1 MYSKSEGAG
10 ARACWF
16 VGASYSG
23 TDDQTPRFL
32 QEGIW
37 ENGYQDKYLD
47 AVKSI
52 QAGDRI
58 AIKSSYTRKHGLP
71 FDNRGQ
77 TVSVMAIKAI
87 GTVKENLGDGR
98 TLKVDWNAF
107 DPPRE
112 WYFYTN
118 RSTVWRVL
126 PGDWTTD
133 ALIGFTFEEK
143 AQNISRF
150 RNAPY
155 WRERFGDSA
164 VDKHRFNWTRFY
176 EAVADKLLTFRN
188 RREEL
193 ISGIH
198 TIAKKVDCM
207 SILNDQ
213 YQEGVLGGPLKDIC
227 PFTAMG
233 IFNRGITDTNRRIIA
248 SELAS
253 LIDVSEPVPDSFEG
267 IPVLNNQ
274 RTWFFA
280 YSYQRQPDDIDGLW
294 EVFAQAIAFSD
305 TGDAEARTAFAVAY
319 DNVSERWGVGW
330 NLTMGL
336 YWIRPW
342 DFPTLDGQSQRYISK
357 KLNIQI
363 GMNGPKGRCNAS
375 DYLAVLDTLEARFQE
390 DAYPVHSFPELSLA
404 AWLFKD
410 SGTSAHPNAT
420 DPDAQDDEI
429 FEDGVDL
436 DEIDAD
442 LKNILPKFDDLMI
455 PFLRLLSDGKEYL
468 ARDVYQKLK
477 SEMNLEKYDVITL
490 ESTGQPLF
498 DNRAAWAKSYLK
510 KAELV
515 DFPKRGFVQISEKG
529 LNLLNKPPSELDKY
543 KRFTD
548 FFSISTSV
556 SDESLPIV
564 PYSIDDIL
572 EDGSFIAREKLEKI
586 LERLRTKK
594 NLILQ
599 GPPGTGKTWLAKRLA
614 FALMGQRDD
623 SKVRALQFHP
633 NLSYEDFIRGWRP
646 MGDGKL
652 TLVDGPFVEMMKAAA
667 KDPTSRH
674 VVVIEE
680 INRGNPAQI
689 FGEMLT
695 LLEVDKRT
703 PNEALELSYKRSD
716 GERVFIPDNL
726 YIIGTMNIADRSLAL
741 VDLALRRRFA
751 FIDLE
756 PTLGKS
762 WHDWVQSQCGID
774 SEILVEIEKRVNAL
788 NNDISAD
795 TSLGPQFR
803 VGHSYVTPPFGVP
816 ISDAREWF
824 RQVVDTEIGPLLDE
838 YWFDA
843 LEKSHKARERLL
855 EGL

>member
-1 MYSKSEGAG
+1 MHSKTEGAG
-10 ARACWF
+10 GRACWF
-16 VGASYSG
+16 VGATYGG
-23 TDDQTPRFL
+23 TDDQFPRFL

-52 QAGDRI
+52 QIGDRI
-58 AIKSSYTRKHGLP
+58 AIKSSYTRKHDLP

-77 TVSVMAIKAI
+77 TVSAMAIKAI

-98 TLKVDWNAF
+98 TLKVDWKPF

-143 AQNISRF
+143 AQDINRF
-150 RNAPY
+150 CNAPY

-164 VDKHRFNWTRFY
+164 VDKRRFNWTRFY

-188 RREEL
+188 KRDEL
-193 ISGIH
+193 IAGIH
-198 TIAKKVDCM
+198 VIASKVDGL
-207 SILNDQ
+207 SNLQDQ
-213 YQEGVLGGPLKDIC
+213 FAEGSSGPLKDIC

-233 IFNRGITDTNRRIIA
+233 IFNRGITDANRKAIA

-253 LIDVSEPVPDSFEG
+253 LLGVSEPVPDSFEG

-274 RTWFFA
+274 KSWFFGFDNK
-280 YSYQRQPDDIDGLW
+280 RQPDDIDTLW
-294 EVFAQAIAFSD
+294 EAFAQAIAFAESD
-305 TGDAEARTAFAVAY
+305 DAEARSAFISAY
-319 DNVSERWGVGW
+319 DNATQRYGVGW

-342 DFPTLDGQSQRYISK
+342 NFPTLDSQSQRYISK

-363 GMNGPKGRCNAS
+363 GMNGPKGRCNAT

-410 SGTSAHPNAT
+410 SGTSPPPNPT
-420 DPDAQDDEI
+420 DPDAQDDEA
-429 FEDGVDL
+429 
-436 DEIDAD
+436 DAT
-442 LKNILPKFDDLMI
+442 P
-455 PFLRLLSDGKEYL
+455 E
-468 ARDVYQKLK
+468 AEV
-477 SEMNLEKYDVITL
+477 T
-490 ESTGQPLF
+490 
-498 DNRAAWAKSYLK
+498 AA
-510 KAELV
+510 
-515 DFPKRGFVQISEKG
+515 
-529 LNLLNKPPSELDKY
+529 
-543 KRFTD
+543 
-548 FFSISTSV
+548 
-556 SDESLPIV
+556 PIE
-564 PYSIDDIL
+564 PYSVDDIL
-572 EDGSFIAREKLEKI
+572 TDGCFVAREKLEKI
-586 LERLRTKK
+586 LDRLRTKK

-623 SKVRALQFHP
+623 SKVRAVQFHP

-646 MGDGKL
+646 VGDGKL

-667 KDPTSRH
+667 KYPTSRH

-726 YIIGTMNIADRSLAL
+726 YVIGTMNIADRSLAL

-756 PTLGKS
+756 PTLGKP

-774 SEILVEIEKRVNAL
+774 SEILVEIEKRLIAL
-788 NNDISAD
+788 NSDISAD
-795 TSLGPQFR
+795 TGLGPQFR
-803 VGHSYVTPPFGVP
+803 VGHSYVTPPFGIP

-843 LEKSHKARERLL
+843 LEKSQKARERLL
-855 EGL
+855 EGF

>member
-1 MYSKSEGAG
+1 MNSKPEGAR

-16 VGASYSG
+16 VGATCG
-23 TDDQTPRFL
+23 RTDDQTPRFL
-32 QEGIW
+32 QDGIW

-52 QAGDRI
+52 QVGDRI
-58 AIKSSYTRKHGLP
+58 AIKSSYTRKHDLP
-71 FDNRGQ
+71 FDSRGQ

-98 TLKVDWNAF
+98 TLKVDWKPF

-143 AQNISRF
+143 AQDINRF

-164 VDKHRFNWTRFY
+164 VDKRRFNWTRFY
-176 EAVADKLLTFRN
+176 EAVADKLLTFQN
-188 RREEL
+188 RRDEL
-193 ISGIH
+193 IAGIH
-198 TIAKKVDCM
+198 VIASKVDGL
-207 SILNDQ
+207 SNLQDQ
-213 YQEGVLGGPLKDIC
+213 FADGSSGPLKDIC

-233 IFNRGITDTNRRIIA
+233 IFNRGITDANRKAIA

-253 LIDVSEPVPDSFEG
+253 LLGVSEPVPDSFEG
-267 IPVLNNQ
+267 IPILNNQ
-274 RTWFFA
+274 KSWFFGFDNK
-280 YSYQRQPDDIDGLW
+280 RQPDDIDTLW
-294 EVFAQAIAFSD
+294 EAFAQAIAFAESD
-305 TGDAEARTAFAVAY
+305 DAEARSAFVSAY
-319 DNVSERWGVGW
+319 DNATQRYGVGW

-342 DFPTLDGQSQRYISK
+342 NFPTLDGQSQRYISK

-363 GMNGPKGRCNAS
+363 GMNGPKGRCNAT

-420 DPDAQDDEI
+420 DPDAQDDEADATP
-429 FEDGVDL
+429 EA
-436 DEIDAD
+436 EI
-442 LKNILPKFDDLMI
+442 
-455 PFLRLLSDGKEYL
+455 
-468 ARDVYQKLK
+468 
-477 SEMNLEKYDVITL
+477 T
-490 ESTGQPLF
+490 
-498 DNRAAWAKSYLK
+498 AA
-510 KAELV
+510 
-515 DFPKRGFVQISEKG
+515 
-529 LNLLNKPPSELDKY
+529 
-543 KRFTD
+543 
-548 FFSISTSV
+548 
-556 SDESLPIV
+556 PIE
-564 PYSIDDIL
+564 PYSVDDIL
-572 EDGSFIAREKLEKI
+572 TDGCFIAREKLEKI

-623 SKVRALQFHP
+623 SKVRAVQFHP

-646 MGDGKL
+646 VGDGKL

-726 YIIGTMNIADRSLAL
+726 YVIGTMNIADRSLAL

-756 PTLGKS
+756 PTLGKP

-774 SEILVEIEKRVNAL
+774 SEILVEIEKRLIAL
-788 NNDISAD
+788 NSEISAD
-795 TSLGPQFR
+795 TGLGPQFR
-803 VGHSYVTPPFGVP
+803 VGHSYVTPPFGIP

-843 LEKSHKARERLL
+843 LEKSQKARERLL
-855 EGL
+855 EGF

>member
-1 MYSKSEGAG
+1 MNSKPEGAG

-16 VGASYSG
+16 VGATYGG
-23 TDDQTPRFL
+23 TDDQTTRCL
-32 QEGIW
+32 QDCIW

-52 QAGDRI
+52 QVGDRI
-58 AIKSSYTRKHGLP
+58 AIKSSYTRKHDLP

-98 TLKVDWNAF
+98 NLKVDWKPF

-143 AQNISRF
+143 AQDINRF
-150 RNAPY
+150 CNAPY

-164 VDKHRFNWTRFY
+164 ADKRRFNWTRFY

-188 RREEL
+188 RRDEL

-198 TIAKKVDCM
+198 AIASKVDGL
-207 SILNDQ
+207 SNLQDQ
-213 YQEGVLGGPLKDIC
+213 FADGPSGPLKDIC

-233 IFNRGITDTNRRIIA
+233 IFNRGITDANRKAIA

-253 LIDVSEPVPDSFEG
+253 LLGVSEPVPDSFEG
-267 IPVLNNQ
+267 IPILNNQ
-274 RTWFFA
+274 KSWFYGFDNK
-280 YSYQRQPDDIDGLW
+280 RQPDDIDTLW
-294 EVFAQAIAFSD
+294 EVFAQAIAFAESD
-305 TGDAEARTAFAVAY
+305 DTEARSAFVSAY
-319 DNVSERWGVGW
+319 DNATQRYGVGW

-342 DFPTLDGQSQRYISK
+342 NFPTLDGQSQRYISK

-363 GMNGPKGRCNAS
+363 GMNGPKGRCNAT

-410 SGTSAHPNAT
+410 SGTYAHPNAR
-420 DPDAQDDEI
+420 DPDAQDDEA
-429 FEDGVDL
+429 
-436 DEIDAD
+436 DAT
-442 LKNILPKFDDLMI
+442 P
-455 PFLRLLSDGKEYL
+455 E
-468 ARDVYQKLK
+468 AEV
-477 SEMNLEKYDVITL
+477 T
-490 ESTGQPLF
+490 
-498 DNRAAWAKSYLK
+498 AA
-510 KAELV
+510 
-515 DFPKRGFVQISEKG
+515 
-529 LNLLNKPPSELDKY
+529 
-543 KRFTD
+543 
-548 FFSISTSV
+548 
-556 SDESLPIV
+556 PIE
-564 PYSIDDIL
+564 PYSVDDIL
-572 EDGSFIAREKLEKI
+572 TDGCFIAREKLEKI

-599 GPPGTGKTWLAKRLA
+599 GAPGTGKTWLAKRLA

-623 SKVRALQFHP
+623 SKVRAVQFHP

-646 MGDGKL
+646 VGDGKL

-726 YIIGTMNIADRSLAL
+726 YVIGTMNIADRSLAL

-756 PTLGKS
+756 PMLGKS
-762 WHDWVQSQCGID
+762 WRDWVQSQCGID
-774 SEILVEIEKRVNAL
+774 SEILVEIETRLIGL
-788 NNDISAD
+788 NNEISAD
-795 TSLGPQFR
+795 TGLGPQFR
-803 VGHSYVTPPFGVP
+803 VGHSYVTPPFGIP

-843 LEKSHKARERLL
+843 LDKSQKVRERLL
-855 EGL
+855 EGF

>member
-1 MYSKSEGAG
+1 MNSKPEGAR

-16 VGASYSG
+16 VGATCG
-23 TDDQTPRFL
+23 RTDDQTPRFL
-32 QEGIW
+32 QDGIW

-47 AVKSI
+47 VVKSI
-52 QAGDRI
+52 QIGDRI
-58 AIKSSYTRKHGLP
+58 AIKTNYTRKHGLP
-71 FDNRGQ
+71 FDNRGHA
-77 TVSVMAIKAI
+77 VAVMAIKAI

-98 TLKVDWNAF
+98 TLAVDWQLL
-107 DPPRE
+107 DPPHE
-112 WYFYTN
+112 WYFYT
-118 RSTVWRVL
+118 SFYPIWRVL

-143 AQNISRF
+143 AQDINRF

-164 VDKHRFNWTRFY
+164 VDKRRFNWTRFY

-188 RREEL
+188 RRDEL
-193 ISGIH
+193 IAGIH
-198 TIAKKVDCM
+198 VIASKVDGL
-207 SILNDQ
+207 SNLQDQ
-213 YQEGVLGGPLKDIC
+213 FADGSSGPLKDIC

-233 IFNRGITDTNRRIIA
+233 IFNRGITDANRKAIA

-253 LIDVSEPVPDSFEG
+253 LLGVSEPVPDSFEG
-267 IPVLNNQ
+267 IPILNNQ
-274 RTWFFA
+274 KSWFFGFDNK
-280 YSYQRQPDDIDGLW
+280 RQPDDIDTLW
-294 EVFAQAIAFSD
+294 EAFAQAIAFAESD
-305 TGDAEARTAFAVAY
+305 DAEARSAFVSAY
-319 DNVSERWGVGW
+319 DNATQRYGVGW

-342 DFPTLDGQSQRYISK
+342 NFPTLDGQSQRYISK

-363 GMNGPKGRCNAS
+363 GMNGPKGRCNAT
-375 DYLAVLDTLEARFQE
+375 DYLVVLDTLEARFRE

-420 DPDAQDDEI
+420 DPDAQDDEA
-429 FEDGVDL
+429 
-436 DEIDAD
+436 DAT
-442 LKNILPKFDDLMI
+442 P
-455 PFLRLLSDGKEYL
+455 E
-468 ARDVYQKLK
+468 AEV
-477 SEMNLEKYDVITL
+477 T
-490 ESTGQPLF
+490 
-498 DNRAAWAKSYLK
+498 AA
-510 KAELV
+510 
-515 DFPKRGFVQISEKG
+515 
-529 LNLLNKPPSELDKY
+529 
-543 KRFTD
+543 
-548 FFSISTSV
+548 
-556 SDESLPIV
+556 PIE
-564 PYSIDDIL
+564 PYSLDDIL
-572 EDGSFIAREKLEKI
+572 TDGCFIAREKLEKI

-623 SKVRALQFHP
+623 SKVRAVQFHP

-646 MGDGKL
+646 VGDGKL

-703 PNEALELSYKRSD
+703 PNEALELSYRRSD
-716 GERVFIPDNL
+716 GERVFIPDNF
-726 YIIGTMNIADRSLAL
+726 YVIGTMNIADRSLAL

-756 PTLGKS
+756 PTLGKP

-774 SEILVEIEKRVNAL
+774 SEILVEIEKRLIAL
-788 NNDISAD
+788 NSEISAD
-795 TSLGPQFR
+795 TGLGPQFR
-803 VGHSYVTPPFGVP
+803 VGHSYVTPPFGIP

-843 LEKSHKARERLL
+843 LEKSQKARERLL
-855 EGL
+855 EGF

>member
-1 MYSKSEGAG
+1 MISKSEGVG

-16 VGASYSG
+16 VGATYGG
-23 TDDQTPRFL
+23 TDDQTLRFL
-32 QEGIW
+32 RDGIW

-52 QAGDRI
+52 QIGDRI
-58 AIKSSYTRKHGLP
+58 AIKATYTRKHELP

-87 GTVKENLGDGR
+87 GTVEENLGDGR
-98 TLKVDWNAF
+98 VLKVDWKPF

-112 WYFYTN
+112 WYFYTYQ
-118 RSTVWRVL
+118 RTVWRVL

-133 ALIGFTFEEK
+133 ALIGFAFEEK
-143 AQNISRF
+143 KQDIDRF
-150 RNAPY
+150 RNAPF
-155 WRERFGDSA
+155 WRERFGDTA
-164 VDKHRFNWTRFY
+164 VDKRRFNWTRFY
-176 EAVADKLLTFRN
+176 EAMADKLLTFRN
-188 RREEL
+188 RRDDL

-198 TIAKKVDCM
+198 AIASKVG
-207 SILNDQ
+207 SLSNLQDQ
-213 YQEGVLGGPLKDIC
+213 FGEGSSGPLKDIC

-233 IFNRGITDTNRRIIA
+233 IFNRGITDANRKFIA
-248 SELAS
+248 SELAN
-253 LIDVSEPVPDSFEG
+253 LLGVSEPVPDSFEG

-274 RTWFFA
+274 KSWFFGFDNK
-280 YSYQRQPDDIDGLW
+280 RQPDDIDTLW
-294 EVFAQAIAFSD
+294 EVFSLAIAFAESD
-305 TGDAEARTAFAVAY
+305 DSDARSAFVAGY
-319 DNVSERWGVGW
+319 DNVTQRYGVGW

-336 YWIRPW
+336 YWVRPW
-342 DFPTLDGQSQRYISK
+342 NFPTLDGQTQRYITR

-390 DAYPVHSFPELSLA
+390 DGYPVHSFPDLSLA

-410 SGTSAHPNAT
+410 SGTSAHPYAT
-420 DPDAQDDEI
+420 DPDMQDVETD
-429 FEDGVDL
+429 DGEFSPEV
-436 DEIDAD
+436 IDAD
-442 LKNILPKFDDLMI
+442 LKSLLPKFDDLMI
-455 PFLRLLSDGKEYL
+455 PFLKLIRDEQEYL
-468 ARDVYQKLK
+468 ASEVYQKMK
-477 SEMNLEKYDVITL
+477 VEMGLEKYDVVTL

-515 DFPKRGFVQISEKG
+515 DLPRRGFVQITEKG
-529 LNLLNKPPSELDKY
+529 LTLLGLPQAELGKY
-543 KRFTD
+543 RRFTD
-548 FFSISTSV
+548 FFSSPPSD
-556 SDESLPIV
+556 SDETRPIE
-564 PYSIDDIL
+564 PYSIDDIMA
-572 EDGSFIAREKLEKI
+572 DGCFIAREKLGMI

-623 SKVRALQFHP
+623 SKVRAVQFHP

-646 MGDGKL
+646 VGDGKL

-703 PNEALELSYKRSD
+703 PNEALELSYKRVE

-726 YIIGTMNIADRSLAL
+726 YVIGTMNIADRSLAL

-751 FIDLE
+751 FVDLE
-756 PTLGKS
+756 PTLGKA

-774 SEILVEIEKRVNAL
+774 SEIICEIEKRLNVL

-795 TSLGPQFR
+795 TGLGPQFR
-803 VGHSYVTPPFGVP
+803 VGHSYVM
-816 ISDAREWF
+816 
-824 RQVVDTEIGPLLDE
+824 
-838 YWFDA
+838 
-843 LEKSHKARERLL
+843 
-855 EGL
+855 

>member
-1 MYSKSEGAG
+1 MNSKPEGAG

-16 VGASYSG
+16 VGATYGG

-52 QAGDRI
+52 QVGDRI
-58 AIKSSYTRKHGLP
+58 AIKSSYTRKHDLP
-71 FDNRGQ
+71 FDSRGQ

-98 TLKVDWNAF
+98 TLKVDWKPF

-118 RSTVWRVL
+118 RSAVWRVL

-133 ALIGFTFEEK
+133 TLIGFTFEEK
-143 AQNISRF
+143 SQDINRF

-164 VDKHRFNWTRFY
+164 VDKRRFNWTRFY
-176 EAVADKLLTFRN
+176 EAVADKLLTFRHK
-188 RREEL
+188 RDEL
-193 ISGIH
+193 IAGIH
-198 TIAKKVDCM
+198 VIASKVDGL
-207 SILNDQ
+207 SNLQDQ
-213 YQEGVLGGPLKDIC
+213 FADGSSGPLKDIC

-233 IFNRGITDTNRRIIA
+233 IFNRGITDANRKAIA

-253 LIDVSEPVPDSFEG
+253 LLGVSEPVPDSFEG
-267 IPVLNNQ
+267 IPILNNQ
-274 RTWFFA
+274 QSWFF
-280 YSYQRQPDDIDGLW
+280 RFDKKREPDNIDTLW
-294 EVFAQAIAFSD
+294 EAFAQAIAFAESD
-305 TGDAEARTAFAVAY
+305 DAEARSAFISAY
-319 DNVSERWGVGW
+319 DNATKSYGVGW

-342 DFPTLDGQSQRYISK
+342 NFPTLDSQSQRYINK

-363 GMNGPKGRCNAS
+363 GMNGPKGRCNAT

-420 DPDAQDDEI
+420 DPDAQDDEA
-429 FEDGVDL
+429 
-436 DEIDAD
+436 DAT
-442 LKNILPKFDDLMI
+442 P
-455 PFLRLLSDGKEYL
+455 E
-468 ARDVYQKLK
+468 AEV
-477 SEMNLEKYDVITL
+477 T
-490 ESTGQPLF
+490 
-498 DNRAAWAKSYLK
+498 AA
-510 KAELV
+510 
-515 DFPKRGFVQISEKG
+515 
-529 LNLLNKPPSELDKY
+529 
-543 KRFTD
+543 
-548 FFSISTSV
+548 
-556 SDESLPIV
+556 PIE
-564 PYSIDDIL
+564 PYSVDDIL
-572 EDGSFIAREKLEKI
+572 TDGCFIAREKLEKI

-614 FALMGQRDD
+614 FALIGQRDD
-623 SKVRALQFHP
+623 SKVRAVQFHP

-646 MGDGKL
+646 VGDGKL

-726 YIIGTMNIADRSLAL
+726 YVIGTMNIADRSLAL

-756 PTLGKS
+756 PTLGKP

-774 SEILVEIEKRVNAL
+774 SEILVEIEKRLIAL
-788 NNDISAD
+788 NSDISAD
-795 TSLGPQFR
+795 TGLGPQFR
-803 VGHSYVTPPFGVP
+803 VGHSYVTPPFGIP

-843 LEKSHKARERLL
+843 LEKSQKARERLL
-855 EGL
+855 EGF

>member
-1 MYSKSEGAG
+1 MSPKSEGAG
-10 ARACWF
+10 SRACWF
-16 VGASYSG
+16 VGAAYGG

-37 ENGYQDKYLD
+37 ENGCQDKYLD

-52 QAGDRI
+52 QVGDRI
-58 AIKSSYTRKHGLP
+58 AIKSSYTRKHALP
-71 FDNRGQ
+71 FNNRGQ
-77 TVSVMAIKAI
+77 TVSVMAIKAT
-87 GTVKENLGDGR
+87 GMVKENLGDGHI
-98 TLKVDWNAF
+98 LKVDWKPF

-143 AQNISRF
+143 AQDINRF

-164 VDKHRFNWTRFY
+164 VDKRRFNWTRFY
-176 EAVADKLLTFRN
+176 EAVADKLLTFRS
-188 RREEL
+188 RRDEL

-198 TIAKKVDCM
+198 AIASKVDGL
-207 SILNDQ
+207 SNLQDQ
-213 YQEGVLGGPLKDIC
+213 FADGSSGPLKDIC

-233 IFNRGITDTNRRIIA
+233 IFNRGITDANRKTIA
-248 SELAS
+248 NELAS
-253 LIDVSEPVPDSFEG
+253 LLGVSEPVPDSFEG
-267 IPVLNNQ
+267 IPILNNK
-274 RTWFFA
+274 RSWFFGFENK
-280 YSYQRQPDDIDGLW
+280 RQPDDIDTLW
-294 EVFAQAIAFSD
+294 EAFAQAIAFAESD
-305 TGDAEARTAFAVAY
+305 DAEARSAFISAY
-319 DNVSERWGVGW
+319 DNATQRYGVGW

-342 DFPTLDGQSQRYISK
+342 NFPTLDGQSQRYISK

-375 DYLAVLDTLEARFQE
+375 DYLMVLDTLEARFQE

-410 SGTSAHPNAT
+410 SEPIAKEPDPEDDGADAT
-420 DPDAQDDEI
+420 PEAEI
-429 FEDGVDL
+429 
-436 DEIDAD
+436 
-442 LKNILPKFDDLMI
+442 
-455 PFLRLLSDGKEYL
+455 
-468 ARDVYQKLK
+468 
-477 SEMNLEKYDVITL
+477 
-490 ESTGQPLF
+490 
-498 DNRAAWAKSYLK
+498 AA
-510 KAELV
+510 
-515 DFPKRGFVQISEKG
+515 
-529 LNLLNKPPSELDKY
+529 PPIE
-543 KRFTD
+543 
-548 FFSISTSV
+548 
-556 SDESLPIV
+556 
-564 PYSIDDIL
+564 PYSVDDIL
-572 EDGSFIAREKLEKI
+572 TDGCFIAREKLEKI

-599 GPPGTGKTWLAKRLA
+599 GSPGTGKTWLAKRLA

-623 SKVRALQFHP
+623 SKVRAVQFHP

-646 MGDGKL
+646 VGDGKL
-652 TLVDGPFVEMMKAAA
+652 TLVDGPFMEMMKAAA

-726 YIIGTMNIADRSLAL
+726 YVIGTMNIADRSLAL

-751 FIDLE
+751 FINLE
-756 PTLGKS
+756 PTLGKP

-774 SEILVEIEKRVNAL
+774 SDILVEIEKRLIAL
-788 NNDISAD
+788 NSEISAD
-795 TSLGPQFR
+795 TGLGPQFR
-803 VGHSYVTPPFGVP
+803 VGHSYVTPPFGIP
-816 ISDAREWF
+816 ITDAREWF

-843 LEKSHKARERLL
+843 LEKSQKARERLL
-855 EGL
+855 EGF